1 MGVIEKGGMKSME
14 LKKKVTNKLVL
25 SSFFKTITVYGK
37 LEQVITKVRRTL
49 FLDNEDSF
57 PFSRIKN
64 VQVVKDVRDSIPD
77 KSIRYAVLL
86 HLNDGKRIL
95 VDEVGESSSR
105 GGFKEMK
112 NLGKK
117 ISMITGRELKLC
129 EE

>member
-25 SSFFKTITVYGK
+25 SSFFKTIIIDGK
-37 LEQVITKVRRTL
+37 IEHVKTTVRRTL
-49 FLDNEDSF
+49 FFDNEDSF

-64 VQVVKDVRDSIPD
+64 VEVVKDVRDSIPN
-77 KSIRYAVLL
+77 KCIRYLVLL
-86 HLNDGKRIL
+86 HLTNGKRML